1 MSFTEQQIAN
11 INGETMVLYIPRVH
25 KKHSTRDIRT
35 KLIGLGL
42 GENINID
49 IAHNSST
56 GFNMVF
62 VFFDMNGEIPNNLEI
77 LKTCLSN
84 GQDIRIFPD
93 QELSREFWMILPSNA
108 DHALDEEEQ
117 IQSENLK
124 VKIQLDSCF
133 TPVNSLKIKDAFNSV
148 IHERT
153 RTSYAPKLTRSQNR
167 HFTPEEKQHCRET
180 YAEKFANVPNGDA
193 NNWFR

>member
-1 MSFTEQQIAN
+1 MPLTEQQITN

-49 IAHNSST
+49 IAHNPST

-133 TPVNSLKIKDAFNSV
+133 TPVNSLNFTNISIA
-148 IHERT
+148 
-153 RTSYAPKLTRSQNR
+153 TSYAPELTRSQNR

-180 YAEKFANVPNGDA
+180 YAEKFANPNGDA